1 MALTKK
7 CFSIS
12 QIMKMLTSKIP
23 LKLISFDL
31 LLKTRLISELKQ
43 VAKELSRQIV
53 NISEDGESVSF
64 LRIQCS

>member
-1 MALTKK
+1 
-7 CFSIS
+7 
-12 QIMKMLTSKIP
+12 MKMLTSKIP
-23 LKLISFDL
+23 LKRISFDL
-31 LLKTRLISELKQ
+31 LLKTRLISELNQ